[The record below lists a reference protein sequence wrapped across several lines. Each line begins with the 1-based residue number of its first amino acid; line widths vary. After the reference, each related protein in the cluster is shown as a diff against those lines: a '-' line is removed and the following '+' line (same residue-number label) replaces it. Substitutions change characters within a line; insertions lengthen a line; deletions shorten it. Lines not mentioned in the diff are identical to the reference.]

1 MKRILIII
9 FFLMMGSSAFCQV
22 DNKKTVFEDNSK
34 RDLQILKTIVV
45 VKQEQEQSI
54 LEFFYRKYKQY
65 TVYTL
70 TPESKKQILLDYE
83 NELKG
88 LIDLS
93 EVSKLNKN
101 KDVLLKLISDK

>member
-1 MKRILIII
+1 MM
-9 FFLMMGSSAFCQV
+9 FFLAFSQMIHSQV
-22 DNKKTVFEDNSK
+22 DYKKTSFEEKSK
-34 RDLQILKTIVV
+34 RDLQLLKTIVI
-45 VKQEQEQSI
+45 VKQDQEQSI
-54 LEFFYRKYKQY
+54 LDFFYRKYKQY

-70 TPESKKQILLDYE
+70 TPESKKQILLGYE

-101 KDVLLKLISDK
+101 KDVLMKLISDK